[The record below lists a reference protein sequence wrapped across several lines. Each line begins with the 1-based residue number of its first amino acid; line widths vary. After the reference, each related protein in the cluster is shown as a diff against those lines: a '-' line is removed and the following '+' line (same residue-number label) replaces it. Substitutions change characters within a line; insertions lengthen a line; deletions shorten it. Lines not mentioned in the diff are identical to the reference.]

1 MIREKI
7 PDRIISKITDI
18 EAERGEYEINRTRW
32 YSDYEY
38 TDGELSIASVVVKNS
53 RKSIIDLP
61 TTYLKKVAVVTLSG
75 KTYMRDLFCNYY
87 SGYQVFWGDQTYH
100 SQNPGGMVINDYE
113 IANWVAQ
120 PKGNFHCYE
129 NDVLNPEF
137 LDDTEFKYC
146 AYDGTVDVLEYL
158 RAYKANPKIE
168 LLAKTCTC
176 RYAVKK
182 RLVKAVEK
190 DKAFA
195 RFLASGSNREELRRC
210 NYSVETIISAYKH
223 KTTFEYEH
231 KLEQTKKRFRYGGA
245 TEKRILALLKSL
257 PDKESRRLLGYIE
270 EVGTENYIDYMKAA
284 IALNLDLTEP
294 KNYMPHDFMLWHDVR
309 IDEYNSLLAKIDE
322 EKRAELVGAFAA
334 VSAAYKPFECI
345 GERYAVFIAQKP
357 TDLVR
362 EGDLLHH
369 CVGRMGYDQKM
380 SKGETLIF
388 FIRQTGKPTVPY
400 VTAEIRPKD
409 GKLLQCYGDHDSKPA
424 DEVMSFV
431 NEQWLPRVEKLIS
444 KGAVKYE
451 CAV

>member
-7 PDRIISKITDI
+7 PDKVISKITDI

-32 YSDYEY
+32 YSYYEY

-61 TTYLKKVAVVTLSG
+61 TIYLKKVAVVTLSG

-87 SGYQVFWGDQTYH
+87 SGYQIFWGDQTYH

-113 IANWVAQ
+113 TANWVKT
-120 PKGNFHCYE
+120 KGNFHCYE

-168 LLAKTCTC
+168 LLAKMCTC
-176 RYAVKK
+176 RYAIKK

-195 RFLASGSNREELRRC
+195 RFLASSSNREELRRH
-210 NYSVETIISAYKH
+210 NFSVEAIRSAYKH

-245 TEKRILALLKSL
+245 TEKRIVSLLKSL

-270 EVGTENYIDYMKAA
+270 EVGTENYIDYMKAV
-284 IALNLDLTEP
+284 IALNLDLAEP
-294 KNYMPHDFMLWHDVR
+294 KNYMPHDFMHWHDVR

-322 EKRAELVGAFAA
+322 EKRAELYKAFSD

-345 GERYAVFIAQKP
+345 GESYSVFIAQKP

-380 SKGETLIF
+380 SKGKTLIF
-388 FIRQTGKPTVPY
+388 FIRLSDKPTVPY
-400 VTAEIRPKD
+400 VTAEINPKS

-431 NEQWLPRVEKLIS
+431 NEQWLPQIEKLIS
-444 KGAVKYE
+444 KGAVNYE

>member
-1 MIREKI
+1 MISDRI
-7 PDRIISKITDI
+7 PDEIISKIMDM

-32 YSDYEY
+32 YSYYEI
-38 TDGELSIASVVVKNS
+38 TDGELSVASVVVKES

-61 TTYLKKVAVVTLSG
+61 TIYLKKVAVVTLSG

-113 IANWVAQ
+113 SAIWVNM
-120 PKGNFHCYE
+120 KGDFHCYE

-137 LDDTEFKYC
+137 LDDTDFKYC

-190 DKAFA
+190 DKAFV
-195 RFLASGSNREELRRC
+195 RFLASSSNQDELRWR
-210 NYSVETIISAYKH
+210 NFSVEVIKSAYKH
-223 KTTFEYEH
+223 KTTLDYEH

-245 TEKRILALLKSL
+245 TEKRIISLLKSL
-257 PDKESRRLLGYIE
+257 PDKDSRRLLGYIE

-294 KNYMPHDFMLWHDVR
+294 KNYIPHDFKRWHDVR

-345 GERYAVFIAQKP
+345 GESYSVFIAQKP

-380 SKGETLIF
+380 SKGKTLIF
-388 FIRQTGKPTVPY
+388 FIRQTEKPTVPF

-409 GKLLQCYGDHDSKPA
+409 GKLLQCYGDHDSRPDDK
-424 DEVMSFV
+424 VMSFV
-431 NEQWLPRVEKLIS
+431 NEEWLPRIEKIIS
-444 KGAVKYE
+444 KGAIKYD
-451 CAV
+451 CAM

>member
-7 PDRIISKITDI
+7 PDKVISKIMDM

-32 YSDYEY
+32 YSYYEY

-61 TTYLKKVAVVTLSG
+61 TIYLKKVAVVTLSG

-113 IANWVAQ
+113 SAIWVNM
-120 PKGNFHCYE
+120 KGDFHCYE

-158 RAYKANPKIE
+158 RAYNANPKIE
-168 LLAKTCTC
+168 LLAKVCTC

-182 RLVKAVEK
+182 RLVKSVEK

-195 RFLASGSNREELRRC
+195 RFLALSSNRDELRWR
-210 NYSVETIISAYKH
+210 NFSVEVIVSAYKH
-223 KTTFEYEH
+223 KTTFDYEH
-231 KLEQTKKRFRYGGA
+231 KLEQTKKHFRYGGA
-245 TEKRILALLKSL
+245 TEKRIISLLKSL
-257 PDKESRRLLGYIE
+257 SDKDSRRLLGYIE

-294 KNYMPHDFMLWHDVR
+294 KNYMPHDFMHWHDVR
-309 IDEYNSLLAKIDE
+309 IDEYSSKLAKLDE
-322 EKRAELVGAFAA
+322 EKRAELYKAFSE
-334 VSAAYKPFECI
+334 VSTAYKPFECI
-345 GERYAVFIAQKP
+345 GESYSVFIAQKP

-362 EGDLLHH
+362 EGALLHH

-380 SKGETLIF
+380 SKGKTLIF
-388 FIRQTGKPTVPY
+388 FIRLSDKPTVPY
-400 VTAEIRPKD
+400 VTAEINPKD
-409 GKLLQCYGDHDSKPA
+409 GKLLQCYGDHDSRPDDK
-424 DEVMSFV
+424 VMSFV
-431 NEQWLPRVEKLIS
+431 NEEWLPRIEKIIS
-444 KGAVKYE
+444 KGAIKYD
-451 CAV
+451 CAM

>member
-1 MIREKI
+1 MISNKI
-7 PDRIISKITDI
+7 PDEIISKIMDI

-32 YSDYEY
+32 YSYYEY

-61 TTYLKKVAVVTLSG
+61 TIYLKKVAVVTLSG

-87 SGYQVFWGDQTYH
+87 SGYQVFWGNQTYH

-113 IANWVAQ
+113 SAIWVNM
-120 PKGNFHCYE
+120 KGDFHCYE

-158 RAYKANPKIE
+158 RAYNANPKIE
-168 LLAKTCTC
+168 LLAKVCTC

-182 RLVKAVEK
+182 RLVKSVEK

-195 RFLASGSNREELRRC
+195 RFLALNRDELRWR
-210 NYSVETIISAYKH
+210 NFSVEVIVSAYKH
-223 KTTFEYEH
+223 KTTFDYEH
-231 KLEQTKKRFRYGGA
+231 KLEQTKKHFRYGGA
-245 TEKRILALLKSL
+245 TEKRIISLLKSL
-257 PDKESRRLLGYIE
+257 SDKDSRRLLGYIE

-294 KNYMPHDFMLWHDVR
+294 KNYMPHDFMHWHDVR
-309 IDEYNSLLAKIDE
+309 IDEYSSKLAKLDE
-322 EKRAELVGAFAA
+322 EKRAELYKAFSE
-334 VSAAYKPFECI
+334 VSTAYKPFECI
-345 GERYAVFIAQKP
+345 GESYSVFIAQKP

-362 EGDLLHH
+362 EGALLHH

-380 SKGETLIF
+380 SKGKTLIF
-388 FIRQTGKPTVPY
+388 FIRLSDKPTVPY
-400 VTAEIRPKD
+400 VTAEINPKD
-409 GKLLQCYGDHDSKPA
+409 GKLLQCYGDHDNRPDDK
-424 DEVMSFV
+424 VMSFV
-431 NEQWLPRVEKLIS
+431 NEEWLPKIEKIIS
-444 KGAVKYE
+444 RGAIKND
-451 CAV
+451 CAM

>member
-1 MIREKI
+1 MISDRI
-7 PDRIISKITDI
+7 PDGILSKIMDM

-32 YSDYEY
+32 YSYYEY

-61 TTYLKKVAVVTLSG
+61 TIYLKKVAVVTLSG

-87 SGYQVFWGDQTYH
+87 SGYQVFWGNQTYH

-113 IANWVAQ
+113 SAIWVNM
-120 PKGNFHCYE
+120 KGDFHCYE

-158 RAYKANPKIE
+158 RAYNANPKIE
-168 LLAKTCTC
+168 LLAKVCTC

-182 RLVKAVEK
+182 RLVKSVEK

-195 RFLASGSNREELRRC
+195 RFLALSSNRDELRWR
-210 NYSVETIISAYKH
+210 NFSVEVIVSAYKH
-223 KTTFEYEH
+223 KTTFDYEH
-231 KLEQTKKRFRYGGA
+231 KLEQTKKHFRYGGA
-245 TEKRILALLKSL
+245 TEKRIISLLKSL
-257 PDKESRRLLGYIE
+257 SDKDSRRLLGYIE

-294 KNYMPHDFMLWHDVR
+294 KNYMPHDFMHWHDVR
-309 IDEYNSLLAKIDE
+309 IDEYSSKLAKLDE
-322 EKRAELVGAFAA
+322 EKRAELYKAFSE
-334 VSAAYKPFECI
+334 VSTAYKPFECI
-345 GERYAVFIAQKP
+345 GESYSVFIAQKP

-362 EGDLLHH
+362 EGALLHH

-380 SKGETLIF
+380 SKGKTLIF
-388 FIRQTGKPTVPY
+388 FIRLSDKPTVPY
-400 VTAEIRPKD
+400 VTAEINPKD
-409 GKLLQCYGDHDSKPA
+409 GKLLQCYGDHDSRP
-424 DEVMSFV
+424 DDNVMSFV
-431 NEQWLPRVEKLIS
+431 NEEWLPRIEKIIS
-444 KGAVKYE
+444 RGAIKYDR
-451 CAV
+451 AV